1 MGQLCNRRTRHP
13 DLPALALGLP
23 LPDRQ
28 ISLRMLKYLAPMQV
42 QPVRNEALEVTER
55 NDFFV
60 ELGKLWIWLFTLVS
74 IQPNQPDRYLQRK
87 VLQ

>member
-1 MGQLCNRRTRHP
+1 
-13 DLPALALGLP
+13 
-23 LPDRQ
+23 
-28 ISLRMLKYLAPMQV
+28 MQV

-74 IQPNQPDRYLQRK
+74 IQPNQRDRYLQRK